1 MLYACCRFLLCKE
14 ILLLVYINSF
24 EAKQS
29 LIKFA
34 AKNRRIPIYL
44 VNTTTVQILTR
55 QRKSFSHLRAAIL
68 FDKRKKVKAIFKMDY
83 LDLLLDINYRIRL
96 MFWMNFKYA
105 DYTSI

>member
-24 EAKQS
+24 EA

-44 VNTTTVQILTR
+44 VNITTVQILTR
-55 QRKSFSHLRAAIL
+55 QRTSFSHLRAAIL
-68 FDKRKKVKAIFKMDY
+68 FDKRK
-83 LDLLLDINYRIRL
+83 
-96 MFWMNFKYA
+96 
-105 DYTSI
+105 

>member
-24 EAKQS
+24 EES

-68 FDKRKKVKAIFKMDY
+68 FDKRK
-83 LDLLLDINYRIRL
+83 
-96 MFWMNFKYA
+96 
-105 DYTSI
+105 